1 MLEMARFAVPSEIP
15 GRASPATSSRYL
27 RTQPHTWDSFWTP
40 GSQKMTSWIVRGG
53 GGGKGQVGTRQ
64 PLTSRLGRSAAG
76 MGAYSPAPAP
86 TPPPP
91 GTDAELLPPRAV
103 QGGEVGRCRGSCKS
117 LPLTCN
123 PSPTAARPRDPE
135 LQSPTSAPVPPPQ
148 LRRAGMRWGG
158 GTLDPRR
165 PLTPRGQEGPDW
177 TSGLGSGPASPRP
190 GVHRRPVHAA
200 RPPAPARPRRTRT
213 HSLRCRPPPPQLC
226 LARLGL
232 RISARPADFSASMA
246 SRAAVTAAA
255 KTPSGKT
262 LRRGQAA
269 RGHRAPPLPALAPR
283 RRPTGRGGGRAGSA
297 QASPAP
303 LRCAPRLPVLPE
315 AVQTKGAESPT

>member
-1 MLEMARFAVPSEIP
+1 MGA
-15 GRASPATSSRYL
+15 
-27 RTQPHTWDSFWTP
+27 
-40 GSQKMTSWIVRGG
+40 
-53 GGGKGQVGTRQ
+53 RQ

-148 LRRAGMRWGG
+148 PRRAGMRWGG
-158 GTLDPRR
+158 GTLDPGR

-190 GVHRRPVHAA
+190 GVHRRPCTRPDP
-200 RPPAPARPRRTRT
+200 RPPPGPGGRAHTHSGAGRRPPSSAWRGWGSGSAPARRTSARPWPLGPP
-213 HSLRCRPPPPQLC
+213 SPPPPKLRQGKLC
-226 LARLGL
+226 AGAR
-232 RISARPADFSASMA
+232 
-246 SRAAVTAAA
+246 
-255 KTPSGKT
+255 
-262 LRRGQAA
+262 Q
-269 RGHRAPPLPALAPR
+269 
-283 RRPTGRGGGRAGSA
+283 RAGTA
-297 QASPAP
+297 
-303 LRCAPRLPVLPE
+303 LRPSRR
-315 AVQTKGAESPT
+315 